1 MEKERRKKSL
11 NSQSCSKYPA
21 PSGNERLLPPPAA
34 NPGTFVVGVYFP
46 TIPGTGGKEGKK
58 KKKAGTRRSSK
69 THLPEAG
76 GGRNLKTLPARP
88 GHTMVRGGRCPPLL
102 KSGAAGIFKKEVI
115 PTDAIGEHGFPELL
129 AQGSHIVVLAYG
141 GPPPPPPSGLI
152 PSRI

>member
-69 THLPEAG
+69 THLPEAAG
-76 GGRNLKTLPARP
+76 GGAEFENPARKARTHN
-88 GHTMVRGGRCPPLL
+88 GTRGTLSPSSEKRRCRD
-102 KSGAAGIFKKEVI
+102 F
-115 PTDAIGEHGFPELL
+115 
-129 AQGSHIVVLAYG
+129 
-141 GPPPPPPSGLI
+141 
-152 PSRI
+152 